1 MKKNLFLG
9 QKSTLAFKTLTTNNV
24 CTETIIEW
32 NWCRKHIWENPTF
45 THENSLY
52 NLGINGNLVDR
63 EYLLKIQWHCN
74 RRSSYSDRMNVS
86 LKITSKAR
94 LSFST
99 LKTVCVCMLSR
110 LSFVQLF
117 ALLWT
122 VAPPR
127 LLCPRC
133 FSRQEYFSGLPC
145 PPPGESS
152 QSRDQTQ
159 VSCDSCIAA
168 RFFTNEPPGKPLFKS
183 ARR

>member
-99 LKTVCVCMLSR
+99 LKTVCVCMLSC

-122 VAPPR
+122 VAPPQAPLSMVFLQAR
-127 LLCPRC
+127 ILQWVAMSSSRGIFPIQWSNPSLLWLLHCSQILYQWAPRETLI
-133 FSRQEYFSGLPC
+133 QEC
-145 PPPGESS
+145 
-152 QSRDQTQ
+152 
-159 VSCDSCIAA
+159 
-168 RFFTNEPPGKPLFKS
+168 
-183 ARR
+183 